1 MCAATM
7 SQPSSHTVDH
17 EAFFPGGAYQIS
29 TRPWFGVVPPTRRV
43 STPGGGVASP
53 GGALPAIA
61 ESGARKARARR
72 TMPQRKAGKCRGTR
86 EDVKGQFEFRGV
98 LRFPRLC
105 LFPPQSPPHAP
116 SLAVP
121 DTSFSTCLKKR
132 SEEDLRKSMRTALE
146 LDRAA

>member
-53 GGALPAIA
+53 GGAFPAIA
-61 ESGARKARARR
+61 KSGARKAKARR
-72 TMPQRKAGKCRGTR
+72 NMDSTTGRRRDPR
-86 EDVKGQFEFRGV
+86 EDEI
-98 LRFPRLC
+98 RFVSHP
-105 LFPPQSPPHAP
+105 SPAP
-116 SLAVP
+116 GIASTPETLARYHSKDGSAP
-121 DTSFSTCLKKR
+121 LGNHKY
-132 SEEDLRKSMRTALE
+132 
-146 LDRAA
+146 